1 MQFIIIIVAMV
12 GLMWFMQ
19 RGQKKQAQQ
28 RQELLNNMKPGDE
41 IVTIGGLHG
50 VLSELDETNS
60 TITLDCEGVYLE
72 FDRAA
77 VKTVKPSAVGTESI
91 EIDETVVASTEPSSD
106 AEQDEAAED
115 KSAE

>member
-19 RGQKKQAQQ
+19 RGQKKQAQE

-41 IVTIGGLHG
+41 IITIGGLHG
-50 VLSELDETNS
+50 VLSELDEANN

-77 VKTVKPSAVGTESI
+77 VKTVKPSTSATESV
-91 EIDETVVASTEPSSD
+91 EIDETVVASDEPVSEIESN
-106 AEQDEAAED
+106 ETSED
-115 KSAE
+115 KTAE